1 MHLPVDDITALIPQK
16 HPFVMVGSLLHVDD
30 ELIRSSFLISPDNV
44 MVSNGHFTE
53 GGLIENIAQTAA
65 LRAGHMALVNGT
77 PVRNG
82 YIGSVKDLEILALPK
97 VNDELITEIRI
108 DGQIG
113 NMTILTGQVW
123 SGTELIAKCDMRVLE
138 EEESV

>member
-1 MHLPVDDITALIPQK
+1 MQLPVDDITALIPQK
-16 HPFVMVGSLLHVDD
+16 HPFVMVGRLLHVDD
-30 ELIRSSFLISPDNV
+30 ELIRSSFVISPDNM

-65 LRAGHMALVNGT
+65 LRAGYVASVNGT
-77 PVRNG
+77 PVKNG

-97 VNDELITEIRI
+97 VNDELITEIRV
-108 DGQIG
+108 DSQIG